1 MRYLAT
7 ISKKHVFGPQVLQLY
22 SKEVDKYCWMPA
34 KGEIA
39 TELANSFKA
48 GTLVVAHITAASG
61 RLQRLEEATIPVI
74 ATLHGFSNLSRRMR
88 DLEND
93 IEIWRQSL
101 DIQVQELRQREDD
114 LMRRAEEL
122 NLQLTC
128 SLQLPVAS

>member
-7 ISKKHVFGPQVLQLY
+7 VVKKQVFGPQVLQLY
-22 SKEVDKYCWMPA
+22 SQEVDKYSWVPA

-39 TELANSFKA
+39 TEMANPFKV
-48 GTLVVAHITAASG
+48 GTLVVAHITAASK
-61 RLQRLEEATIPVI
+61 RLQRVEEATIPII
-74 ATLHGFSNLSRRMR
+74 ATLHGFSSLSRRIK

-101 DIQVQELRQREDD
+101 DIQVQELRQREED
-114 LMRRAEEL
+114 LMHRAEEL

-128 SLQLPVAS
+128 SLQLPLAS